1 MGFDGRTND
10 DRKAKNMD
18 QLNRPLT
25 PSVSVAILT
34 YVPFLRG
41 FHRYGLD
48 VLKLSLHS
56 LFRNTDLPYE
66 LMIFDNGSCD
76 EVVSFLR
83 GLQEAGKIDFLFL
96 SDKNIGKVGAW
107 NVVFGAAQG
116 EYIAYADSDVY
127 YDPGWLGKH
136 VEVFECFPRVGTV
149 TGQPRRRRSTFSENS
164 LRIAREI
171 PDLDVQIGKYIP
183 ESWTMEHL
191 RSLGKLEMLD
201 EELERDDYLL
211 TYQGVSAY
219 ITAQHHQFVVRR
231 EVVGKFL
238 PFPFDRPMG
247 ADVARFDHAID
258 GSNLLR
264 LAVADRVIHNL
275 SNRPDEELLMSI
287 ELPEEEIPEITSSSR
302 PPGKYAQ
309 RLLGLKLV
317 ERFLL
322 AIHAA
327 IFRMYYLSKIA

>member
-1 MGFDGRTND
+1 MNSRIDRT
-10 DRKAKNMD
+10 RI
-18 QLNRPLT
+18 T
-25 PSVSVAILT
+25 VAMLT

-48 VLKLSLHS
+48 VLKMSIHS
-56 LFRNTDLPYE
+56 LLRNTNLPYE
-66 LMIFDNGSCD
+66 LMIFDNGSCE
-76 EVVSFLR
+76 EVISFLR
-83 GLQEAGKIDFLFL
+83 GLQDAGKIDYLVL

-107 NVVFGAAQG
+107 NVIFGSAQG

-127 YDPGWLGKH
+127 YKPGWLIKH
-136 VEVFECFPRVGTV
+136 IEVFERFPRVGTV
-149 TGQPRRRRSTFSENS
+149 TGQPRRRRATFSGNS

-171 PDLDVQIGKYIP
+171 PELELQIGKHIP

-191 RSLGKLEMLD
+191 RSLGKLETLD
-201 EELERDDYLL
+201 EDLERDDYLL
-211 TYQGVSAY
+211 TYKGVSAY

-231 EVVGKFL
+231 EVVQKFL

-264 LAVADRVIHNL
+264 LATVDRVVLNL

-287 ELPEEEIPEITSSSR
+287 ELPEEEIPEISISSC

-309 RLLGLKLV
+309 QFLDLKLV

>member
-1 MGFDGRTND
+1 M
-10 DRKAKNMD
+10 AKEEYSLEIGT
-18 QLNRPLT
+18 QTTEEASPVT
-25 PSVSVAILT
+25 VAILT
-34 YVPFLRG
+34 YIPFLSG
-41 FHRYGLD
+41 FHRNNLD
-48 VLKLSLHS
+48 VLKLSLYS
-56 LFRNTDLPYE
+56 LLRHTNHPFS
-66 LMIFDNGSCD
+66 LMVFDNGSCD

-83 GLQEAGKIDFLFL
+83 GLQVGGKIDYLFL

-107 NVVFGAAQG
+107 NVIFGSAQS

-127 YDPGWLGKH
+127 YKPGWLRKH
-136 VEVFECFPRVGTV
+136 IEVFECFPNVGTV

-191 RSLGKLEMLD
+191 RSLGKLETLSED
-201 EELERDDYLL
+201 LERDDYLL
-211 TYQGVSAY
+211 TYKGVSAY

-231 EVVGKFL
+231 EVVQNFL

-264 LAVADRVIHNL
+264 LAVADRVILNL
-275 SNRPDEELLMSI
+275 SNRPDEELLVNI
-287 ELPEEEIPEITSSSR
+287 ELPEEEIHEISQSSH
-302 PPGKYAQ
+302 PT
-309 RLLGLKLV
+309 
-317 ERFLL
+317 
-322 AIHAA
+322 
-327 IFRMYYLSKIA
+327 